1 MRQYRLGHPGRVV
14 AVVLGREVCRRPRD
28 HGDGR
33 DDAVDAE
40 PGELPLRGEA
50 EVAALV
56 GGEDGPGK
64 PDIHSATSPHG
75 LPRNLLVTAS
85 PVSASSAQT
94 VVDLRCTSIP
104 KAVEYLGTGASQ
116 PRCGAAAPLALQQH
130 CRSPDPRSRAGGSCR
145 FRAPGLGHSV
155 CRCQDIGVA
164 LLRECGRWGRSFF
177 AGSLGHSL
185 RDTPSTAPMPACRF
199 AQSPRAEC

>member
-28 HGDGR
+28 LGDGR

-56 GGEDGPGK
+56 GGERRAGK
-64 PDIHSATSPHG
+64 PDIHSATSPQG

-130 CRSPDPRSRAGGSCR
+130 CRSPDPRSRAGAPVVSVPLDWVIVSDPATVHKLVRKTKKVDEYRAAVERVFREQPLAPIAR
-145 FRAPGLGHSV
+145 FRG
-155 CRCQDIGVA
+155 
-164 LLRECGRWGRSFF
+164 
-177 AGSLGHSL
+177 
-185 RDTPSTAPMPACRF
+185 
-199 AQSPRAEC
+199 